1 MGRRAEQG
9 AGSPGRTECQ
19 VARALG
25 VASSPSAGCLVA
37 GGDLR
42 AGEGGAPG
50 SQSSAAPSSSPLP
63 PQIPSTPEQRRSAA
77 QRERTAAQDP
87 QRGHRSAVRG
97 RGASDGV
104 GVARQIMTRMGW
116 RPGMGLGR
124 ANQGRP
130 SPILPKARQ
139 RRMGLRGKADALSG
153 AGAAGKFPTRKRC
166 SVQTAAAG
174 AAGAAMAAARAI
186 WVVKRAC
193 HQLAPIMAQ
202 LASAIAARAARR
214 AAALAAGRRRLLQ
227 RFLRAV
233 ATAHGGPKG
242 TGLQHG
248 ARGLSGGRSIAR
260 LGEMRAGQ
268 LQWAWLAICGCVV
281 TYTRH
286 LPRPKEASS
295 VVVNLTTR
303 EKPSRGFAARATARG

>member
-1 MGRRAEQG
+1 MCIRDRA
-9 AGSPGRTECQ
+9 S
-19 VARALG
+19 
-25 VASSPSAGCLVA
+25 
-37 GGDLR
+37 
-42 AGEGGAPG
+42 EGGAQG
-50 SQSSAAPSSSPLP
+50 SQRSAALSSSPLP
-63 PQIPSTPEQRRSAA
+63 SHCPSTPEQRQSAA
-77 QRERTAAQDP
+77 QRERTTAQDP
-87 QRGHRSAVRG
+87 QRGYRSAVRG
-97 RGASDGV
+97 RGASDSLS
-104 GVARQIMTRMGW
+104 VARRIMTRMGW

-130 SPILPKARQ
+130 SPILPKARR
-139 RRMGLRGKADALSG
+139 RRMGLRGKADTLSG
-153 AGAAGKFPTRKRC
+153 AGAAGKFPACKRC
-166 SVQTAAAG
+166 SVQTA

-193 HQLAPIMAQ
+193 HQLVPIMAQ

-214 AAALAAGRRRLLQ
+214 AATLATGRHRLLQ

-260 LGEMRAGQ
+260 LGETRMGQ
-268 LQWAWLAICGCVV
+268 PQRAWLAICGCVV

-303 EKPSRGFAARATARG
+303 EKLSRGVSLLEPRHEAG